1 MSDALK
7 VEAYD
12 RWDQL
17 DALKKEY
24 STFQPFLIDCME
36 DLMGFTCTDIQV
48 DIGDYLQYGPQY
60 LMIQAQRSQAKS
72 SIVAIFSVWCLIH
85 DPKYRILVL
94 SAGSDVAQE
103 IANWIIQI
111 IMNWE
116 ILECIRPDRQ
126 HGDRASAKAFD
137 IHWHLKGAEKSP
149 SVACIGVTAN
159 MQGRRADLLIADD
172 IESTKNGLTEIQRAQ
187 LQEKSK
193 DFTSICQ
200 NGRIAYL
207 GTPQT
212 TESIYNALP
221 GRGYKVRIWPGRY
234 PTKEQLENYGDH
246 LSPLILKRLTEDSTL
261 QYGGGPLGDQ
271 GQPTDP
277 VLLPETAL
285 TKKEIDQGPAYFQL
299 QHMLNTRLMDK
310 DRYPL
315 KSRNLVNMDIS
326 LDSAP
331 GKVEWLPD
339 TSKIIQIYGLPQ
351 KFELYAPY
359 SCSPELFP
367 YEGRMIYVDPAGG
380 GQNGDETVASVT
392 YFLHGYIYLMEQLAL
407 TGGFSEEVFKEL
419 SQLSLRHKVNKIDVE
434 ENFGKGMFA
443 QMWRPILLQ
452 TYRDG
457 GHTGCPQ
464 IEDIWEAGQ
473 KELRIIETL
482 EPVISRHRL
491 IINTEVW
498 RQDVAQVQKYPID
511 LRSTYSLA
519 HQLSRITRERNAL
532 VHDDRVDSLAGA
544 VRPWKEQIA
553 INEDLR
559 IAQKATDENKQFMS
573 EWLEGS
579 PEYRSSHISKLRT
592 QGTGLGRMGVIGQT
606 TKQRRFHAR
615 KQRQIQTA
623 ALSRRS

>member
-1 MSDALK
+1 MSEAVKIEALS
-7 VEAYD
+7 
-12 RWDQL
+12 RWEQL
-17 DALKKEY
+17 DILKEEY
-24 STFQPFLIDCME
+24 IEFQPFLIDCME

-48 DIGDYLQYGPQY
+48 DIGAFLEHGPQY

-72 SIVAIFSVWCLIH
+72 SIVAIFAVWKLLH
-85 DPKYRILVL
+85 DPTERILVI

-137 IHWHLKGAEKSP
+137 IHWHLRGAEKSP
-149 SVACIGVTAN
+149 SVACIGITAN

-172 IESTKNGLTEIQRAQ
+172 IESTKNGLTEVQRSQ
-187 LQEKSK
+187 LQERSR

-200 NGRIAYL
+200 NGRIAFL

-221 GRGYKVRIWPGRY
+221 GRGYTVRIWPGRY
-234 PTKEQLENYGDH
+234 PTHEQLLNYGDH
-246 LSPLILKRLTEDSTL
+246 LSPLILKRLKENPAL
-261 QYGGGPLGDQ
+261 QIGGGPLGDQ

-277 VLLPETAL
+277 VLLPEHAL

-315 KSRNLVNMDIS
+315 KSRNLVSMDLS
-326 LDSAP
+326 LESAP
-331 GKVEWLPD
+331 GKIEWLPD
-339 TSKIIQIYGLPQ
+339 TSKIITIYGLPQ

-359 SCSPELFP
+359 ACSPDLFP

-392 YFLHGYIYLMEQLAL
+392 YFLHGYIFLMEQLAL
-407 TGGFSEEVFKEL
+407 AGGFTDEVFQEL
-419 SQLSLRHKVNKIDVE
+419 SQLSLKHMVNKIEVE

-482 EPVISRHRL
+482 EPVIARHRL

-498 RQDVAQVQKYPID
+498 RRDVDQCQRYAID

-519 HQLSRITRERNAL
+519 HQLSMITRERNAL
-532 VHDDRVDSLAGA
+532 VHDDRLDSLAGA

-553 INEDLR
+553 INEDTR
-559 IAQKATDENKQFMS
+559 ISQKHSDESVLFMKN
-573 EWLEGS
+573 WLEGS
-579 PEYRSSHISKLRT
+579 PEYKEATRNKTKLPT
-592 QGTGLGRMGVIGQT
+592 QGIARMNS
-606 TKQRRFHAR
+606 
-615 KQRQIQTA
+615 
-623 ALSRRS
+623 LSRKPSNRKLYGQRYQSVHKSPIPR

>member
-1 MSDALK
+1 MSTALK
-7 VEAYD
+7 TEALT
-12 RWDQL
+12 RWDNLEKLQT
-17 DALKKEY
+17 EY
-24 STFQPFLIDCME
+24 SDFQPFLIDCME

-48 DIGDYLQYGPQY
+48 DMGNFLQYGPQY

-94 SAGSDVAQE
+94 SAGADVAQE

-111 IMNWE
+111 IMNWD

-137 IHWHLKGAEKSP
+137 IHWQLKGAEKSP
-149 SVACIGVTAN
+149 SIACIGITAN
-159 MQGRRADLLIADD
+159 MQGRRADLLISDD

-221 GRGYKVRIWPGRY
+221 GRGYTLRIWPGRY
-234 PTKEQLENYGDH
+234 PTQEQLLNYGDH
-246 LSPLILKRLTEDSTL
+246 LSPLILKRLKENPSL
-261 QYGGGPLGDQ
+261 QLGGGPLGDQ

-277 VLLPETAL
+277 VLLPEAAL

-315 KSRNLVNMDIS
+315 KSKNLVNMELS
-326 LDSAP
+326 LDYAP
-331 GKVEWLPD
+331 GKIEWLPD
-339 TSKIIQIYGLPQ
+339 TAKIITIYGLPQ
-351 KFELYAPY
+351 KFDLYSPY
-359 SCSPELFP
+359 ACSPELYP

-392 YFLHGYIYLMEQLAL
+392 YFLHGYIFLQEQLAL
-407 TGGFSEEVFKEL
+407 PGGFSQEVFQEL
-419 SQLSLRHKVNKIDVE
+419 SELSIKHLVNKIEVE

-443 QMWRPILLQ
+443 QMWRPVLLK
-452 TYRDG
+452 TYQDA
-457 GHTGCPQ
+457 GHSGSPQ
-464 IEDIWEAGQ
+464 IEDIWETGQ

-482 EPVISRHRL
+482 EPVIARHRL

-498 RQDVAQVQKYPID
+498 HKDIEQVQKYPID
-511 LRSTYSLA
+511 MRSTYTLH
-519 HQLSRITRERNAL
+519 HQLSKITRDRNAL
-532 VHDDRVDSLAGA
+532 VHDDRIDSLGGA
-544 VRPWKEQIA
+544 VRPWKEHIA
-553 INEDLR
+553 INEDVRLQ
-559 IAQKATDENKQFMS
+559 QKLSTTNIQFMEQWS
-573 EWLEGS
+573 VGS
-579 PEYRSSHISKLRT
+579 PQYREATRT
-592 QGTGLGRMGVIGQT
+592 PLPNTPHGLARLPSLG
-606 TKQRRFHAR
+606 KQHGFKKRQRKPLFHPSLPR
-615 KQRQIQTA
+615 
-623 ALSRRS
+623 